1 MVDDRA
7 LPFEIAPCRSRGF
20 QYAGRPFA
28 PDIMSTVAPATPLFA
43 DRTQRIGTEAAFA
56 FGALIREVEA
66 DGDRVIRCNLGQ
78 PDFPLPRH
86 IVEAVK
92 RALDKGLTT
101 YCDPQ
106 GIPEL
111 RRAVATSVGEHH
123 GLDIDPERVVVYP
136 GGRPPIGFAHMTYS
150 EAGEEVI
157 YPSPG
162 YPLFESFVPY
172 FRCTPVPAV
181 LTEEE
186 GFGLTATQ
194 LAPLITE
201 KTGLI
206 FLNFPSNPTGGVA
219 TREQLAGLSELI
231 LDRTDPD
238 VRVYSDESY
247 EAIVFDGEE
256 HVSIASMPGMEA
268 RTIIA
273 SGVSKSYAWTGGR
286 VGWAV
291 YPTVEE
297 AQMHRRLSINFFASI
312 PPYNQWG
319 AVEALRSPESLVAI
333 AEMVEAFQ
341 RRRDQVVAGLN
352 AIDGITCQ
360 NPKGAFYAFP
370 NVAGV
375 LARIGALDA
384 YDELPEEVRTN
395 TSPSTLFQL
404 FLLHRHRV
412 ATMDRRSFSVLG
424 SEGQHFLRL
433 SIANADD
440 ELAEAVRRIGE
451 AAHDADGFRA
461 FLQSGVALT
470 L

>member
-1 MVDDRA
+1 MTLA
-7 LPFEIAPCRSRGF
+7 AP
-20 QYAGRPFA
+20 
-28 PDIMSTVAPATPLFA
+28 TTPLFA
-43 DRTQRIGTEAAFA
+43 DRVNRIGTEAAFA
-56 FGALIREVEA
+56 LGALIRDVEA
-66 DGDRVIRCNLGQ
+66 KGDRIIRCNLGQ
-78 PDFPLPRH
+78 PDFPLPEH

-111 RRAVATSVGEHH
+111 RAAVARSVGEHNR
-123 GLDIDPERVVVYP
+123 LDIDPARVVVYP
-136 GGRPPIGFAHMTYS
+136 GGRPPIGFAHMAYS

-162 YPLFESFVPY
+162 YPLFESFIPY
-172 FRCTPVPAV
+172 FKCQPVPVV
-181 LTEEE
+181 LNESE
-186 GFGLTATQ
+186 GFGLTRTQ
-194 LAPLITE
+194 LEPLITE

-219 TREQLAGLSELI
+219 TPEQLLGLSELI
-231 LDRTDPD
+231 LEKTGPD

-247 EAIVFDGEE
+247 EAITFDGDK

-297 AQMHRRLSINFFASI
+297 ALVHRKLAINYFASI

-319 AVEALRSPESLVAI
+319 AVEALESPESAPAI
-333 AEMVEAFQ
+333 RKMVDAFQ
-341 RRRDQVVAGLN
+341 RRRDSVVRGLN

-370 NVAGV
+370 NVGGV
-375 LARIGALDA
+375 LEAIGAIEGFDA
-384 YDELPEEVRTN
+384 LPADVRQDS
-395 TSPSTLFQL
+395 SPATLFQL

-433 SIANADD
+433 SIANADE
-440 ELAEAVRRIGE
+440 ELDAAVLHIGQ
-451 AAHDADGFRA
+451 AATDADGFHD
-461 FLQSGVALT
+461 FLHSGVRLT